1 MMQLLYFGWVRAK
14 IGVGG
19 ENIDPPDGVID
30 VRTLVSWLQKRGGGY
45 AEALADLSVV
55 KVAVNQQLADLDAA
69 VGKGDEVA
77 LFPPMTGG

>member
-1 MMQLLYFGWVRAK
+1 MQLLYFGWVRVK

-19 ENIDPPDGVID
+19 EEIDPPEDVTD
-30 VRTLVSWLQKRGGGY
+30 VRALISWLQQRGGGY
-45 AEALADLSVV
+45 ADALEDLSVV
-55 KVAVNQQLADLDAA
+55 KVAVNQELSDFDAA

>member
-1 MMQLLYFGWVRAK
+1 MQLLYFGWVRAK

-19 ENIDPPDGVID
+19 EDIDPPDGVID
-30 VRTLVSWLQKRGGGY
+30 VRTLMSWLQQRGGGY
-45 AEALADLSVV
+45 AEALADQSVV
-55 KVAVNQQLADLDAA
+55 KVAVNQELAGPDAA